1 MMGIQGIYSDP
12 RVRLKLDP
20 GEFGFSYG
28 TSVARSTAAVSGQ
41 EFGNL
46 IGFRREALA
55 KGLDVDFA
63 QISLTPGPSSSG
75 PTVQSGRTEV
85 RFADKPGIPQALNS
99 ATKQQNSKPQATT
112 PFTNPLLSAL
122 DVARQF
128 VEQFHFSGAEVSTT
142 ESVNAKTMPVIKQF
156 KNADNLANVQA
167 FREFLKEQ
175 SEEPLSS
182 QDIDAARGLSFLDT
196 MSNFLTQ
203 FPLPSAASG
212 FFLNNLA

>member
-1 MMGIQGIYSDP
+1 MGIQGIYSDP

-28 TSVARSTAAVSGQ
+28 TSASRTTAAISAQ

-85 RFADKPGIPQALNS
+85 RFADKPGIPQALQKSQGRAQN
-99 ATKQQNSKPQATT
+99 ATTQAAT

-128 VEQFHFSGAEVSTT
+128 VEQFHFSGARAETA
-142 ESVNAKTMPVIKQF
+142 ESANAKTAPLIQQF

-167 FREFLKEQ
+167 FREFLKDR
-175 SEEPLSS
+175 SEEPMSS
-182 QDIDAARGLSFLDT
+182 QDIDAARGTSFLDS

-203 FPLPSAASG
+203 FPFPAASEG
-212 FFLNNLA
+212 FFVNSLA

>member
-1 MMGIQGIYSDP
+1 MGIQGIYSDP

-20 GEFGFSYG
+20 GEFGFSYS
-28 TSVARSTAAVSGQ
+28 TSLARTPAAISGQ

-63 QISLTPGPSSSG
+63 QISLTPGVSGSG

-85 RFADKPGIPQALNS
+85 RFADNPGIPQALQKS
-99 ATKQQNSKPQATT
+99 QGRAQNAAAQSTT

-128 VEQFHFSGAEVSTT
+128 VEQFHFSGARSETT
-142 ESVNAKTMPVIKQF
+142 ESVNAKTTPIIKQF

-167 FREFLKEQ
+167 FREFLRVQ
-175 SEEPLSS
+175 TEEPFSS
-182 QDIDAARGLSFLDT
+182 QDIDAARGASFFDSLR
-196 MSNFLTQ
+196 NFLAQ
-203 FPLPSAASG
+203 FPVAGTPSG
-212 FFLNNLA
+212 FFINNLA

>member
-1 MMGIQGIYSDP
+1 MGIQGIYSDP

-28 TSVARSTAAVSGQ
+28 TSLARTPAAISGQ

-63 QISLTPGPSSSG
+63 QISLTPGLSSSG
-75 PTVQSGRTEV
+75 PTVQSGKTEV

-99 ATKQQNSKPQATT
+99 AAKQQNSKPQATT

-128 VEQFHFSGAEVSTT
+128 VEQFHFSGAKASTA
-142 ESVNAKTMPVIKQF
+142 ESANAKTTPLIQQF

-167 FREFLKEQ
+167 FREFLKDRPD
-175 SEEPLSS
+175 EPFSS

-203 FPLPSAASG
+203 FPLPSVSSG
-212 FFLNNLA
+212 FFVNNLA

>member
-1 MMGIQGIYSDP
+1 MAINGVYSDP

-28 TSVARSTAAVSGQ
+28 TSLARTPAAISGQ

-63 QISLTPGPSSSG
+63 QISLTPGLSPSG
-75 PTVQSGRTEV
+75 PTVQSGKTEV

-128 VEQFHFSGAEVSTT
+128 MEQFHFSGAEASTT
-142 ESVNAKTMPVIKQF
+142 ESASAKTTPLIHQF

-167 FREFLKEQ
+167 FREFLREQ
-175 SEEPLSS
+175 ENEPVTETGINASS
-182 QDIDAARGLSFLDT
+182 ASSFFESLR
-196 MSNFLTQ
+196 NFITQ
-203 FPLPSAASG
+203 FPLPSTSAG
-212 FFLNNLA
+212 FFINSLA